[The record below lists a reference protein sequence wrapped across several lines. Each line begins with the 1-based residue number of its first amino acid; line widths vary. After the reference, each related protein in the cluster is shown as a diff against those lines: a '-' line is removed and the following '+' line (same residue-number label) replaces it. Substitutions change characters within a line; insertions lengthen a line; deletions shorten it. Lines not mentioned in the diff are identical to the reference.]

1 MLEKWLASLPA
12 HVWLSFEYKQAKG
25 GRSGDLGQ
33 LAWSLKLIS
42 LAYHCIPCC
51 STRWELNT
59 DMAYVGTMWRRIAR
73 HVSVCAKSITYF
85 RGKMIQNYL
94 SGARLAKRLSAHFE
108 VHNLSFLYVPNA
120 LLQRQMIPGS
130 ELAGLSGAWLAKRL
144 SAHFEVHN
152 LSPRRFV
159 CVCFFKLEKHSI
171 KLDVCCMSVCM
182 YVSALRPVNQDTL
195 HSREWLHDTSV

>member
-1 MLEKWLASLPA
+1 MISFTPSPRVVAISILASKRWS
-12 HVWLSFEYKQAKG
+12 VWWP
-25 GRSGDLGQ
+25 RSTCVESEVDFTG
-33 LAWSLKLIS
+33 
-42 LAYHCIPCC
+42 IPLH
-51 STRWELNT
+51 TMLFNT
-59 DMAYVGTMWRRIAR
+59 MGTECWYTYVGTMWRRIAR
-73 HVSVCAKSITYF
+73 HVSVCAKSTTYF

-94 SGARLAKRLSAHFE
+94 SGAWLAKRLSSHFE

-171 KLDVCCMSVCM
+171 KLYVC
-182 YVSALRPVNQDTL
+182 T
-195 HSREWLHDTSV
+195 